1 MISKIEINQGTC
13 EKEGLCV
20 RVCAEGVFEQAD
32 QDSFPIAAHPESCSF
47 CGHCLAVCPRDA
59 ITHHEMELANFHP
72 FTAEMAIEPDNLMN
86 FLRMRRSVR
95 NYLQKRPVR
104 REVIEKLIETARY
117 APTGSNAQS
126 LNHIVIRNRELIDK
140 LSMLIIELFRSKVT
154 LGQDVDTL
162 STLDQDAIKHLQLY
176 LPFYKRVLM
185 DYENGKDPIFYQA
198 PALIITHADLRITT
212 CPLED
217 ATLASFQ
224 MMLMAQSLGLG
235 TCYIGNFYEIA
246 NESQLI
252 RKLLAIPAEN
262 EILMAFTLG
271 YPAIR
276 FRKVVDRSKLE
287 VQWVG

>member
-1 MISKIEINQGTC
+1 
-13 EKEGLCV
+13 
-20 RVCAEGVFEQAD
+20 
-32 QDSFPIAAHPESCSF
+32 
-47 CGHCLAVCPRDA
+47 
-59 ITHHEMELANFHP
+59 
-72 FTAEMAIEPDNLMN
+72 
-86 FLRMRRSVR
+86 
-95 NYLQKRPVR
+95 
-104 REVIEKLIETARY
+104 
-117 APTGSNAQS
+117 
-126 LNHIVIRNRELIDK
+126 
-140 LSMLIIELFRSKVT
+140 
-154 LGQDVDTL
+154 
-162 STLDQDAIKHLQLY
+162 
-176 LPFYKRVLM
+176 M